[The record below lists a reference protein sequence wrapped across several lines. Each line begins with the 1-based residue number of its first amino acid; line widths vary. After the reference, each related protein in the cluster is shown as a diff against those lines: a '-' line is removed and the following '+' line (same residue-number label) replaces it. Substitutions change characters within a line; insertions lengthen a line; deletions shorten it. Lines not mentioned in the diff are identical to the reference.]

1 MCYVLYT
8 DLGGSMTEREPRTVR
23 VDPDVWD
30 EFTSWVERCEGRTW
44 GEIGRHLEI
53 AMREH
58 MDADRAAR
66 MEQKLDEVLD
76 AVSEGEQTHTHR
88 AETATDGSGKSCD
101 TDDRYT
107 AKNVAQADPPKTNA
121 AVSKKIDYLTA
132 VVDARAEQKLHREKF
147 RDKEVQPIWDYAD
160 ADRADALV
168 EKTIERLGLKQH
180 PKGLPL
186 YVTPEE
192 YDRLEAEFSDTAER
206 EATKEV
212 ADTFDAL
219 EAAEVDGDD

>member
-1 MCYVLYT
+1 MT
-8 DLGGSMTEREPRTVR
+8 DREPRTVR

-66 MEQKLDEVLD
+66 MEEKLDEVLA

-88 AETATDGSGKSCD
+88 KETATDGSGNTCD

-107 AKNVAQADPPKTNA
+107 AENVAQAEPPKTNA
-121 AVSKKIDYLTA
+121 AVSRKVDYLSA
-132 VVDARAEQKLHREKF
+132 VVEARAEQKLHREKF
-147 RDKEVQPIWDYAD
+147 RETEVQPIWDYAD
-160 ADRADALV
+160 EDRADALV
-168 EKTIERLGLKQH
+168 EKTITRLGLKQH

-186 YVTPEE
+186 YVTPDE
-192 YDRLEAEFSDTAER
+192 YEQIEAEINSNAEENAETAV
-206 EATKEV
+206 EAEIE
-212 ADTFDAL
+212 AL
-219 EAAEVDGDD
+219 DHARPAVEVDGDD